1 MTAVE
6 WHAVVAL
13 SGGLCLPDGR
23 RIKFAAAYNGRTVTI
38 WADARRSW
46 PQVVRVAVRALS
58 MGRLVVLV
66 VGGRSVDMIMLP

>member
-6 WHAVVAL
+6 WDAVVAL
-13 SGGLCLPDGR
+13 SRGLCLPDGR

-46 PQVVRVAVRALS
+46 PQVRVAVRVLS